1 MYFDEVMNQY
11 GNGIGVLLLTPDGSF
26 VPLAIKLNFEATNNL
41 ENMRLVSSV
50 WKPTRARSKR
60 S

>member
-50 WKPTRARSKR
+50 WKPYES
-60 S
+60 